1 MAITEYQQIKPDP
14 VVEVVPLGTMPG
26 DAEWRGLCQMARV
39 MSSSALVPASLR
51 RKPEDVLLVLMTGRA
66 LGIDPMTALNQCY
79 VVDGK
84 VTIAPKLRLAL
95 LHNSGRGTIRP
106 VETSAER
113 CTGRVFDATGNLLE
127 ERTYTMADVPQSLS
141 KRQNWQ
147 QYPARMLW
155 WRLAGYLL
163 DDHFPEVGL
172 GIYSP
177 DELGAI
183 TDEDGVPIDTDTV
196 DMPPGYGAEAPAPA
210 PPVDPL
216 SGVRGELTAAVAG
229 LNEQATAELRSL
241 WTSRQLP
248 KIGMLT
254 EEQIVEA
261 WTLVDIAE
269 DMTQPE
275 YAEGEEPF

>member
-1 MAITEYQQIKPDP
+1 MAMTEYEETRPDP
-14 VVEVVPLGTMPG
+14 VVAEVVPLGTMPG

-39 MSSSALVPASLR
+39 MSASALVPASLR

-106 VETSAER
+106 VEVTAER
-113 CTGRVFDATGNLLE
+113 CTGRVLDATGRLLE
-127 ERTYTMADVPQSLS
+127 ERTYTMGDVPQSLS
-141 KRQNWQ
+141 KRENWQ

-177 DELGAI
+177 DELGAV
-183 TDEDGVPIDTDTV
+183 TDEDGVPIDSDTV
-196 DMPPGYGAEAPAPA
+196 ALPPGYGAEAPAPVV
-210 PPVDPL
+210 VDQL
-216 SGVRGELTAAVAG
+216 ADQRRELTAAVAQLG
-229 LNEQATAELRSL
+229 EDATVELRSL
-241 WTSRQLP
+241 WTSRGLP
-248 KIGMLT
+248 KIGGLT
-254 EEQIVEA
+254 DEQMVDA
-261 WTLVDIAE
+261 WTLVDIAQ
-269 DMTQPE
+269 DMVEPE
-275 YAEGEEPF
+275 YADGEEPF